1 MLGFSELTL
10 TQSDMKRSL
19 LSFTL
24 AVAGFFMLPATA
36 HSREATTS
44 VGDTNLYAFATIGQ
58 ASHDASLD
66 SAVASG
72 SLSLTRSIDDEGT
85 AITMGLGLQQSD
97 KIAFEF
103 YGGTVDGF
111 GSTTTLTATN
121 AVVDGNTLNGSLSLK
136 EDISSKLIGAN
147 VVFSGQLRLIDDQSD
162 TGQKLTFA
170 GKLGLISYKIEDE
183 LTLYGSGTINGN
195 SYTISSP
202 VLLKIKESGMAPTIG
217 AKLSYAVNDDLEFRF
232 GLDYVSGVGGGDLVE
247 ADLTIYNIGVAV
259 WF

>member
-1 MLGFSELTL
+1 
-10 TQSDMKRSL
+10 MKRSL

-36 HSREATTS
+36 HSQKATSS
-44 VGDTNLYAFATIGQ
+44 VGDNNLYAFATIGQ

-66 SAVASG
+66 SAVSSG
-72 SLSLTRSIDDEGT
+72 SLSLTRSTDDEGT

-111 GSTTTLTATN
+111 GSITTLTATN
-121 AVVDGNTLNGSLSLK
+121 AVVDGNTFNGSLSLK

-147 VVFSGQLRLIDDQSD
+147 VVFSGQLRLIDDQRD

-202 VLLKIKESGMAPTIG
+202 VLLKIKESGTAPTIG